1 MNMEQQQ
8 NLIYL
13 TEVFQSCFLLILT
26 IHCKPS
32 FSAPIQTRINSLTIS
47 MKIQEAQKNTLS
59 FFPPRKIYLNDGTR
73 NLKFWLVGY
82 SF

>member
-13 TEVFQSCFLLILT
+13 TEVFQSCVLLILT
-26 IHCKPS
+26 IHGKPS
-32 FSAPIQTRINSLTIS
+32 FSAPIQTRINSLTIP
-47 MKIQEAQKNTLS
+47 MKIQEAQNNILS
-59 FFPPRKIYLNDGTR
+59 FFPPRKMCLNDGTR